1 MCLTVSH
8 TWTWTDARKLSH
20 SVIVCRLAIYRP
32 AYAVCLFVLHARQGT
47 CETVCVERVREL
59 AGVSCVTWPLYCSA
73 SLGPCTV
80 ESRVRS
86 GLITA
91 LSCCA
96 RSSPDRPVRAAL
108 GTRAALS
115 PRSLRLR
122 DGTWEMRCRPLLQ
135 QPHLVLYFTHVS
147 NAKLYKQCS
156 CKLNIQQSCTIHVH
170 VHVHVHGMAHAHG
183 FTIQLHVCTRAAPR
197 TWRSHGASM
206 VPYKV
211 QYTNATTFIITQRHQ
226 ARHTVA
232 VDSTMTYPT
241 LSLMLGPGQLRE
253 RRQPSREG
261 VRHSHSFLCP
271 S

>member
-135 QPHLVLYFTHVS
+135 QPHLVLYFTYLS
-147 NAKLYKQCS
+147 NAKLYHGIS
-156 CKLNIQQSCTIHVH
+156 NAAVNSTYNNHAPSTSMSMSMSMAWLMHTALPSSCTYARV
-170 VHVHVHGMAHAHG
+170 
-183 FTIQLHVCTRAAPR
+183 QLHARGVL
-197 TWRSHGASM
+197 M
-206 VPYKV
+206 VP
-211 QYTNATTFIITQRHQ
+211 AWC
-226 ARHTVA
+226 HTKY
-232 VDSTMTYPT
+232 STRMRPR
-241 LSLMLGPGQLRE
+241 S
-253 RRQPSREG
+253 
-261 VRHSHSFLCP
+261 
-271 S
+271 